1 MIGTPN
7 LIVNIGRASLMRPT
21 RNVKG
26 LVRGML
32 TQGVNMLMKNV
43 SSTHLCLANV
53 LSYSLLRVTPLSED
67 DDATTAS
74 TEAKDAKD
82 GDKS

>member
-1 MIGTPN
+1 
-7 LIVNIGRASLMRPT
+7 
-21 RNVKG
+21 
-26 LVRGML
+26 
-32 TQGVNMLMKNV
+32 MLMKNV